1 MSISTGMT
9 AGGRSGC
16 GFRLQR
22 VAGELRL
29 VELKSARSLRTLSLP
44 PALTQAARMHRQRQN
59 IEALKAGPAWPGNPL
74 GLVFLSVTG
83 TPLDGV
89 NLTKQ
94 FQRRFTS
101 AGVRRVRFHA
111 LRHGAATML
120 LGGGMPLQVVSRML
134 GHSQVG
140 VTADLYGHV
149 EAALKG
155 DAAERMAAV
164 LARAP

>member
-44 PALTQAARMHRQRQN
+44 PALTQALRMHRQRQN

-94 FQRRFTS
+94 FQRRFAS

-111 LRHGAATML
+111 
-120 LGGGMPLQVVSRML
+120 L

-155 DAAERMAAV
+155 DAAERMAAA
-164 LARAP
+164 LGRAP